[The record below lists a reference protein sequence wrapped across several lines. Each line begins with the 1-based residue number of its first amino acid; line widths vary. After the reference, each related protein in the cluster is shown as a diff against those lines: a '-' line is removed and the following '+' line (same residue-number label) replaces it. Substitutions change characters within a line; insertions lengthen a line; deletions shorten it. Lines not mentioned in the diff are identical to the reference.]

1 MNGFS
6 PYDYTDSK
14 AYNKRAFILSCI
26 DTKRAIEGDKIEF
39 GTEQFRTAA
48 EYAKANIKYNN
59 VEETPDEYIG
69 SWDRYRGKCYYTKI
83 ADYLDYVHSC
93 YNAKDEY
100 SIIGTPSV
108 DASGPRFSALE
119 TISVSATT
127 DVKEGCRKFINYL
140 AGIIWYY

>member
-1 MNGFS
+1 MVKDGASGITFEEFDKLIKDQMNGFS

-59 VEETPDEYIG
+59 VEETPVEYIG

-83 ADYLDYVHSC
+83 ADYLDYAGVRV
-93 YNAKDEY
+93 
-100 SIIGTPSV
+100 SV
-108 DASGPRFSALE
+108 LFCAR
-119 TISVSATT
+119 
-127 DVKEGCRKFINYL
+127 
-140 AGIIWYY
+140 